1 MTLELGTSLIGE
13 SSVVAYDRFLVF
25 RTGFKSM
32 CTFSRVILRPYSLE
46 LRVGTILKTALHR
59 SDLAPY
65 LLARLLLFSMG
76 IYYSILF
83 WSAL

>member
-32 CTFSRVILRPYSLE
+32 VILRPYSLE

-59 SDLAPY
+59 SDLASY
-65 LLARLLLFSMG
+65 LFARFSLLMMG
-76 IYYSILF
+76 IYYSKLF